1 MVSLSHLP
9 QALQGRILVAGA
21 GVSGLS
27 IAKMLSELHCDVV
40 VADDNE
46 TARHMLIEVVDVA
59 DISTAQAQEQLDS
72 FSIVVTSPGWRPT
85 SSLLVDAHR
94 QGLEVI
100 GDVELA
106 WRLDQ
111 AGVFGEP
118 HTWLA
123 VTGTNGKTTTT
134 SMLAAMMNEGG
145 FTAKAVGNIG
155 IPVSEAL
162 VAKNRIDVLVAEL
175 SSFQL
180 HWAPTFT
187 PDAGVVLNLA
197 EDHIDWHGSMRDYAL
212 AKMEVLKGKVAIIG
226 ADDPYLVELT
236 SEAALS
242 GLIGFTVNEPAT
254 GQLGVKAGE
263 LVDNAYG
270 NNVVLASADGINPAG
285 PAGVL
290 DALAAAAVARSQGVA
305 PEAIA
310 RALDSFEVAGH
321 RGQVVAEHDGVQFID
336 NSKATNPHAA
346 DSALAGHES
355 VIWVVGG
362 QLKGA
367 DIVPLV
373 KKHEQRIKAALVLG
387 ADRAEI
393 VAALKEHAQQ
403 ASVFVTDSTEP
414 HEAMQEIVA
423 EAFSISEPG
432 DTVLLAPAA
441 ASLDMF
447 KGMGQRG
454 DLFAHSIIGTIKGLT
469 EEKG

>member
-1 MVSLSHLP
+1 MSSISHLP
-9 QALQGRILVAGA
+9 VALQGRILVAGA

-46 TARHMLIEVVDVA
+46 TARHMLIEIVDVV
-59 DISTAQAQEQLDS
+59 DISTAEAQAQLDT

-85 SSLLVDAHR
+85 SPLLVDAAT

-111 AGVFGEP
+111 AGVFGTP

-134 SMLAAMMNEGG
+134 SMLAAMMNEGD
-145 FTAKAVGNIG
+145 FSAKAVGNIG

-180 HWAPTFT
+180 HWAPTFV

-197 EDHIDWHGSMRDYAL
+197 EDHIDWHGSMREYAL
-212 AKMEVLKGKVAIIG
+212 AKTKVLKGNIAIIG

-236 SEAALS
+236 AEAGISDLV
-242 GLIGFTVNEPAT
+242 GFTVREPQH
-254 GQLGVKAGE
+254 GQLGVAAGE

-270 NNVVLASADGINPAG
+270 NALALASADGINPAG

-290 DALAAAAVARSQGVA
+290 DALAAAAVARAQGVA

-321 RGQVVAEHDGVQFID
+321 RGQVVAEAQGVQFID

-346 DSALAGHES
+346 DSALAGYDS
-355 VIWVVGG
+355 VIWIVGG

-367 DIVPLV
+367 DISSLV
-373 KKHEQRIKAALVLG
+373 KQHQHRIKAALVLG
-387 ADRAEI
+387 VDRGEI
-393 VAALKEHAQQ
+393 VEALTQFAPD
-403 ASVFVTDSTEP
+403 AGVFVTDTADP
-414 HEAMQEIVA
+414 QQAMSEIVA
-423 EAFSISEPG
+423 EAFRISTAG

-454 DLFAHSIIGTIKGLT
+454 DLFAHSVVGTIEGQT

>member
-9 QALQGRILVAGA
+9 TSLQGRILVAGA

-59 DISTAQAQEQLDS
+59 DISTAQAQAELDS

-85 SSLLVDAHR
+85 SPLLVDAHR

-111 AGVFGEP
+111 AGVFGTP

-134 SMLAAMMNEGG
+134 AMLAAMMNEGG

-155 IPVSEAL
+155 VPVAEAL

-197 EDHIDWHGSMRDYAL
+197 EDHIDWHGSMREYAL
-212 AKMEVLKGKVAIIG
+212 AKTAVLKGKVAIIG
-226 ADDPYLVELT
+226 ADDEYLVELAD
-236 SEAALS
+236 EA
-242 GLIGFTVNEPAT
+242 GLEELVGFTTASPDK
-254 GQLGVKAGE
+254 GQLGVVAGD

-270 NNVVLASADGINPAG
+270 DNVVLAPADGINPAG

-310 RALDSFEVAGH
+310 RALDTFEVAGH
-321 RGQVVAEHDGVQFID
+321 RGQVVAEVDGVKFID

-346 DSALAGHES
+346 DSALAGHDS

-367 DIVPLV
+367 DIKPLV
-373 KKHEQRIKAALVLG
+373 HKHAHRIKAALVLG
-387 ADRAEI
+387 VDRAEV
-393 VAALKEHAQQ
+393 VAALNEYAPD
-403 ASVFVTDSTEP
+403 AAVFVTESTDP
-414 HEAMQEIVA
+414 KQAMDEIVT
-423 EAFSISEPG
+423 EAFRVATDG

-454 DLFAHSIIGTIKGLT
+454 DLFAHSIIGTIKGQS
-469 EEKG
+469 EKKG

>member
-1 MVSLSHLP
+1 M
-9 QALQGRILVAGA
+9 
-21 GVSGLS
+21 
-27 IAKMLSELHCDVV
+27 
-40 VADDNE
+40 
-46 TARHMLIEVVDVA
+46 
-59 DISTAQAQEQLDS
+59 
-72 FSIVVTSPGWRPT
+72 
-85 SSLLVDAHR
+85 
-94 QGLEVI
+94 
-100 GDVELA
+100 
-106 WRLDQ
+106 
-111 AGVFGEP
+111 
-118 HTWLA
+118 
-123 VTGTNGKTTTT
+123 
-134 SMLAAMMNEGG
+134 
-145 FTAKAVGNIG
+145 
-155 IPVSEAL
+155 
-162 VAKNRIDVLVAEL
+162 LVAEL

-180 HWAPTFT
+180 HWSPTFT

-226 ADDPYLVELT
+226 ADDPYLVQLT
-236 SEAALS
+236 SEADLS

-321 RGQVVAEHDGVQFID
+321 RGQVVAEHDGVHFID

-346 DSALAGHES
+346 DSALAGHDS

-367 DIVPLV
+367 DIAPLV

-393 VAALKEHAQQ
+393 VAALKEHAPQ
-403 ASVFVTDSTEP
+403 ASVFVTDKTEP
-414 HEAMQEIVA
+414 FEAMEEIVT

-454 DLFAHSIIGTIKGLT
+454 DLFAHNIIGTIKGLT

>member
-85 SSLLVDAHR
+85 STLFVDAHR

-180 HWAPTFT
+180 HWSPTFT

-226 ADDPYLVELT
+226 ADDPYLVQLT
-236 SEAALS
+236 SEADLS

-321 RGQVVAEHDGVQFID
+321 RGQVVAEHDGVHFID

-346 DSALAGHES
+346 DSALAGHDS

-367 DIVPLV
+367 DIAPLV

-393 VAALKEHAQQ
+393 VAALKEHASQ
-403 ASVFVTDSTEP
+403 ASVFVTDKTEP
-414 HEAMQEIVA
+414 FEAMEEIVT

-454 DLFAHSIIGTIKGLT
+454 DLFAHNIIGTIKGLT

>member
-85 SSLLVDAHR
+85 STLLVDAHR
-94 QGLEVI
+94 HGLEVI

-180 HWAPTFT
+180 HWSPTFT

-226 ADDPYLVELT
+226 ADDPYLVQLT
-236 SEAALS
+236 SEADLS

-321 RGQVVAEHDGVQFID
+321 RGQVVAEHDGVHFID

-346 DSALAGHES
+346 DSALAGHDS

-367 DIVPLV
+367 DIAPLV

-393 VAALKEHAQQ
+393 VAALKEHAPQ
-403 ASVFVTDSTEP
+403 ASVFVTDKTEP
-414 HEAMQEIVA
+414 FEAMEEIVT

-454 DLFAHSIIGTIKGLT
+454 DLFAHNIIGTIKGLT

>member
-85 SSLLVDAHR
+85 STLLVDAHR

-162 VAKNRIDVLVAEL
+162 VAKN
-175 SSFQL
+175 
-180 HWAPTFT
+180 
-187 PDAGVVLNLA
+187 
-197 EDHIDWHGSMRDYAL
+197 
-212 AKMEVLKGKVAIIG
+212 
-226 ADDPYLVELT
+226 
-236 SEAALS
+236 
-242 GLIGFTVNEPAT
+242 
-254 GQLGVKAGE
+254 
-263 LVDNAYG
+263 
-270 NNVVLASADGINPAG
+270 
-285 PAGVL
+285 
-290 DALAAAAVARSQGVA
+290 
-305 PEAIA
+305 
-310 RALDSFEVAGH
+310 
-321 RGQVVAEHDGVQFID
+321 QF
-336 NSKATNPHAA
+336 
-346 DSALAGHES
+346 
-355 VIWVVGG
+355 
-362 QLKGA
+362 
-367 DIVPLV
+367 
-373 KKHEQRIKAALVLG
+373 
-387 ADRAEI
+387 
-393 VAALKEHAQQ
+393 
-403 ASVFVTDSTEP
+403 
-414 HEAMQEIVA
+414 
-423 EAFSISEPG
+423 
-432 DTVLLAPAA
+432 
-441 ASLDMF
+441 
-447 KGMGQRG
+447 
-454 DLFAHSIIGTIKGLT
+454 
-469 EEKG
+469 

>member
-1 MVSLSHLP
+1 MTSSTNLP
-9 QALQGRILVAGA
+9 EKLQGRILVAGA

-27 IAKMLSELHCDVV
+27 IARMLSELGCTVV

-46 TARHMLIEVVDVA
+46 TARHILIEVVDVT
-59 DISTAQAQEQLDS
+59 DMSTAQAREELDT

-85 SSLLVDAHR
+85 SPLLVDAFS

-111 AGVFGEP
+111 AGVFGDP

-134 SMLAAMMNEGG
+134 SMLASMMSEGG
-145 FTAKAVGNIG
+145 FRAKAVGNIG

-162 VAKNRIDVLVAEL
+162 MAKDRVDVLVAEL

-187 PDAGVVLNLA
+187 PDAGLVLNLA
-197 EDHIDWHGSMRDYAL
+197 EDHIDWHGSMREYAL
-212 AKMEVLKGKVAIIG
+212 AKLKVLTGPVKVIG
-226 ADDPYLVELT
+226 ADDAYLVELVT
-236 SEAALS
+236 ELGIE
-242 GLIGFTVNEPAT
+242 GLTGFTMSEPKA
-254 GQLGVKAGE
+254 GQLGVVEGEIVDKAFSDA
-263 LVDNAYG
+263 LA
-270 NNVVLASADGINPAG
+270 LASADGINPAG

-290 DALAAAAVARSQGVA
+290 DALAAAAVARSQGVE

-310 RALDSFEVAGH
+310 RALASFEVAGH
-321 RGQVVAEHDGVQFID
+321 RGQVVADIDGVQFVD

-346 DSALAGHES
+346 DSALAGHDS

-367 DIVPLV
+367 DIDPLV
-373 KKHEQRIKAALVLG
+373 KQHSARIKAALVLG
-387 ADRAEI
+387 VDREEI
-393 VAALKEHAQQ
+393 VSALDAHAPHAA
-403 ASVFVTDSTEP
+403 VVVTDSTDP
-414 HEAMQEIVA
+414 VAAMDELVA
-423 EAFSISEPG
+423 AAFRLSAPG

-454 DLFAHSIIGTIKGLT
+454 DLFAHSILGTIKGHT

>member
-1 MVSLSHLP
+1 MSAPINLPESLR
-9 QALQGRILVAGA
+9 GRILVAGA

-27 IAKMLSELHCDVV
+27 IAKMLVELHCDVV

-46 TARHMLIEVVDVA
+46 TARHMLIEVVEVA
-59 DISTAQAQEQLDS
+59 DMSTSEAQTQLDS

-85 SSLLVDAHR
+85 SALLVDAHR
-94 QGLEVI
+94 RGLEVI

-111 AGVFGEP
+111 AGAFGQP
-118 HTWLA
+118 RTWLA

-145 FTAKAVGNIG
+145 FSAKAVGNIG

-162 VAKNRIDVLVAEL
+162 VAQNRIDVLVAEL

-187 PDAGVVLNLA
+187 PHAGVVLNLA
-197 EDHIDWHGSMRDYAL
+197 EDHIDWHGSMREYAL
-212 AKMEVLKGKVAIIG
+212 AKTKVLSGKVAVIG
-226 ADDPYLVELT
+226 ADDAYLVDLCAEQKIDNLV
-236 SEAALS
+236 
-242 GLIGFTVNEPAT
+242 GFTMQEPEQ

-270 NNVVLASADGINPAG
+270 NAVALASADGINPSG

-290 DALAAAAVARSQGVA
+290 DALAAAAVARSQGVEPA
-305 PEAIA
+305 AIA
-310 RALDSFEVAGH
+310 RALATFEVAGH
-321 RGQVVAEHDGVQFID
+321 RGQVVAEVNGVTFVD

-346 DSALAGHES
+346 DSALAGHDS

-367 DIVPLV
+367 DISPLV
-373 KKHEQRIKAALVLG
+373 QKHHARIKAALVLG
-387 ADRAEI
+387 VDREEI
-393 VAALKEHAQQ
+393 VAALKTHAPQ
-403 ASVFVTDSTEP
+403 ASVLVTDTTDA
-414 HEAMQEIVA
+414 HTAMEEIVA
-423 EAFSISEPG
+423 EAFRIGTAG

-454 DLFAHSIIGTIKGLT
+454 DLFAYNIIGTIKGQS
-469 EEKG
+469 EKKG